1 MTANRIFFL
10 VFNALL
16 ALVGLLLA
24 GASVDGPLTF
34 FALSLFLFGTLFALW
49 LVKKT
54 YDERDHQA

>member
-10 VFNALL
+10 VFNAIL

-24 GASVDGPLTF
+24 GASVDAPLTF
-34 FALSLFLFGTLFALW
+34 FALSLFLFGTFFALW

-54 YDERDHQA
+54 YDEADHQS